1 MLCSMLAERTACLSG
16 AILLTL
22 VAACGAQGTSP
33 PPRDAQVPERVDPR
47 AAICASATA
56 PPTFD
61 LVQMVF
67 DQNCTSCHA
76 PGADLDLF
84 DGHSCADLIGKPP
97 PATEACGGTLVV
109 PGDPAQSYL
118 YQKLT
123 SSQPCFGQQMPLNE
137 LYSQPLPDCVV
148 AILHD
153 WIAAG
158 APCAGPAADAGAG
171 D

>member
-1 MLCSMLAERTACLSG
+1 MLGPMRAARTERLSG

-22 VAACGAQGTSP
+22 VAACGANGAS
-33 PPRDAQVPERVDPR
+33 PPRDAGAPERVDPR
-47 AAICASATA
+47 AAICAGATA

-84 DGHSCADLIGKPP
+84 DGHSCGNLIGKPP

-109 PGDPAQSYL
+109 PGDPTRSYL
-118 YQKLT
+118 YQKLS

-137 LYSQPLPDCVV
+137 FFSQPLPDCVV
-148 AILHD
+148 AIVHD

-158 APCAGPAADAGAG
+158 APCAGPATDAGPG